1 MTNFYIAFLGDDDFG
16 IPQSNYWIS
25 VPTHVNQNV
34 AVRGIKQMNGPEAIV
49 DPACISWT
57 SWWKPVEKILSLDK
71 RIEEISD
78 DEFEESLKVFGKYEE
93 DNGVLNFGSGIR
105 ESNPYDLQLCKKDG
119 DRILFRYEFA
129 PIRTFYCIQE
139 EDAIR
144 INITP
149 FTKSYF
155 TLQEIE
161 WIKFLEFLDSDRKE
175 MRDAK
180 LNCIF
185 DESSEG
191 IDIVRQAK
199 FMLSSGEIGHRSR
212 DFVSSVLAY
221 FDKNGKISAK
231 QERALIDAL
240 NNNR

>member
-1 MTNFYIAFLGDDDFG
+1 MRFYIAILGDDDFG
-16 IPQSNYWIS
+16 IPSHSHWMTQQA
-25 VPTHVNQNV
+25 HVNQNV
-34 AVRGIKQMNGPEAIV
+34 SVRGIKQMNGPEAIV

-57 SWWKPVEKILSLDK
+57 SWWKPVEKILSLGK
-71 RIEEISD
+71 RIQDISD
-78 DEFEESLKVFGKYEE
+78 EEFKESIKVFGRYEE
-93 DNGVLNFGSGIR
+93 DCRVLKF
-105 ESNPYDLQLCKKDG
+105 ESNPYDIDLCKKDE
-119 DRILFRYEFA
+119 DRILFRYESA
-129 PIRTFYCIQE
+129 PIRSFYCIQE

-155 TLQEIE
+155 TIQEYE
-161 WIKFLEFLDSDRKE
+161 WLKFLEFLDSDRKE

-185 DESSEG
+185 DENSEG

-199 FMLSSGEIGHRSR
+199 FMLNSGEIGHRSR

-221 FDKNGKISAK
+221 YDKNGKIT
-231 QERALIDAL
+231 ERQAEALKNAIKK
-240 NNNR
+240 

>member
-1 MTNFYIAFLGDDDFG
+1 MRFYIAFLGDDDFG
-16 IPQSNYWIS
+16 VPHSSYYWIAQQS
-25 VPTHVNQNV
+25 HVNQNV
-34 AVRGIKQMNGPEAIV
+34 SVRGIKQMNGPEAIV
-49 DPACISWT
+49 DPDCISWT

-71 RIEEISD
+71 RIQDISD
-78 DEFEESLKVFGKYEE
+78 EEFEESLKRFGKYEK
-93 DNGVLNFGSGIR
+93 DSGGLNFGSAIR
-105 ESNPYDLQLCKKDG
+105 ESNPYDLALCKKYE
-119 DRILFRYEFA
+119 DRILFRYESA
-129 PIRTFYCIQE
+129 PIRSFYCIQE
-139 EDAIR
+139 KEAIR
-144 INITP
+144 INMTP

-155 TLQEIE
+155 TLQEYE
-161 WIKFLEFLDSDRKE
+161 WLKFLEFLDSDRKE

-199 FMLSSGEIGHRSR
+199 FMLNSGEIGHRSR

-231 QERALIDAL
+231 QESALIDAIKK
-240 NNNR
+240 NR

>member
-1 MTNFYIAFLGDDDFG
+1 MRFYIAFLADDEFG
-16 IPQSNYWIS
+16 IPRSSYHWMPAPQ
-25 VPTHVNQNV
+25 HVNQNV

-57 SWWKPVEKILSLDK
+57 AWWKPVEKILSLDK

-78 DEFEESLKVFGKYEE
+78 QEFEESLKAFGKYEE
-93 DNGVLNFGSGIR
+93 DNGVLNFGSSIR
-105 ESNPYDLQLCKKDG
+105 ESNPYDLQLCKKEK

-139 EDAIR
+139 EEAIR

-155 TLQEIE
+155 TLQEYE
-161 WIKFLEFLDSDRKE
+161 WLKFLEFLDSDRKE

-185 DESSEG
+185 DENSEG

-221 FDKNGKISAK
+221 YDRNGRISAK
-231 QERALIDAL
+231 QEMALKDAL
-240 NNNR
+240 NKNR